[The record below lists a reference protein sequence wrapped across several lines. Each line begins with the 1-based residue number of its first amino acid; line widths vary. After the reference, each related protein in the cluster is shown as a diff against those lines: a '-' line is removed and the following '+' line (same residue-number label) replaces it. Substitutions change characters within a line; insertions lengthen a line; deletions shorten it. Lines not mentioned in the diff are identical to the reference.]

1 MPEKFEPSGYKHESQ
16 LIYGMRPSHPGLLEI
31 KIHNPS
37 KMNAISND
45 PEKKIGEI
53 VTAAQTDD
61 TVKVILIHGGS
72 FFSSGNDLSMFMK
85 PMTKELLQSAENSV
99 KNIMVGMLLA
109 LNTSIK
115 PIVMVVR
122 GAAIGIGCTMTAHST
137 FLYTSPEARF
147 MTPFMKSSQSPE
159 GTSTFL
165 FP

>member
-1 MPEKFEPSGYKHESQ
+1 MW
-16 LIYGMRPSHPGLLEI
+16 GMRPSHPGLLEI
-31 KIHNPS
+31 KIHNPK
-37 KMNAISND
+37 KMNAIGTP
-45 PEKKIGEI
+45 PEMRIAEI

-61 TVKVILIHGGS
+61 NVKVILLHGGS

-85 PMTKELLQSAENSV
+85 PMTDEERLHIMNNGV
-99 KNIMVGMLLA
+99 KVVMVNMLMA

-115 PIVMVVR
+115 PIVTVVR
-122 GAAIGIGCTMTAHST
+122 GAAIGIGFTMTAHST
-137 FLYTSPEARF
+137 FLYCSPEARF